1 MLEDIWSYRVKC
13 VIAVTVIL
21 ILFLNNYKCLTVN
34 KDFFNEMFKKK
45 YYEKYYISS
54 YQIRTKSVTIKRD
67 IKELKKSFG
76 EGKEKLLTLIWC
88 LLRLDAKFN
97 ILVIWQERR
106 TYNFYSK

>member
-1 MLEDIWSYRVKC
+1 ML
-13 VIAVTVIL
+13 
-21 ILFLNNYKCLTVN
+21 
-34 KDFFNEMFKKK
+34 KKK
-45 YYEKYYISS
+45 YYEMYYISS

-97 ILVIWQERR
+97 ILIIWQEEHITVLFKITLIEEREEW
-106 TYNFYSK
+106 KAKLKEIL